1 MFANNYFY
9 MQIIKILGTGCAKCK
24 QTEQLVQEVIAKNG
38 IDAVVEKIEDIQLI
52 MEYNILSTPAV
63 VVDEVVKIKGR
74 VPSEKEILEAIK

>member
-1 MFANNYFY
+1 
-9 MQIIKILGTGCAKCK
+9 MQIIKISDTGSAESK
-24 QTEQLVQEVIAKNG
+24 QTEQLVKEVIAKNE

-52 MEYNILSTPAV
+52 MEYNILATPAV

>member
-1 MFANNYFY
+1 

-24 QTEQLVQEVIAKNG
+24 QTEQLVKEVIAKNG

-52 MEYNILSTPAV
+52 MGYNILATPAV

>member
-1 MFANNYFY
+1 

-24 QTEQLVQEVIAKNG
+24 QTEQLVKEVIAKNG

-52 MEYNILSTPAV
+52 MEYNILATPAV

>member
-1 MFANNYFY
+1 

-24 QTEQLVQEVIAKNG
+24 QTEQLVKEVIAKNG
-38 IDAVVEKIEDIQLI
+38 IDAIVEKVEDIQLI

>member
-1 MFANNYFY
+1 

-24 QTEQLVQEVIAKNG
+24 QTEQLVKEVIVKNG
-38 IDAVVEKIEDIQLI
+38 IDAVVEKVEDIQLI
-52 MEYNILSTPAV
+52 MEYNILATPAV

>member
-1 MFANNYFY
+1 MRT
-9 MQIIKILGTGCAKCK
+9 IKILGTGCAKCK
-24 QTEQLVQEVIAKNG
+24 QTEQLVKEVIAKNG

-52 MEYNILSTPAV
+52 MEYNILATPAV

>member
-1 MFANNYFY
+1 

-24 QTEQLVQEVIAKNG
+24 QTEQLVKEVIAKNG

>member
-1 MFANNYFY
+1 

-24 QTEQLVQEVIAKNG
+24 QTEQLVKEVIAKNG
-38 IDAVVEKIEDIQLI
+38 IDAVVEKVEDIQLI
-52 MEYNILSTPAV
+52 MEYNILATPAV